1 MKKAEKGTNSR
12 ILGTLR
18 ARASKKDRQIRIC
31 LFSWFGCLPGVRVR
45 FIKSLNNMRLTLG
58 PDAGRYTFRPVVKED
73 LSLLDVWLRTPE
85 VVRWWGQ
92 PEEQAALL
100 KEDLDEPAMVMQIV
114 AFDGNPFA
122 YAQHYA
128 VHTWPHAHFESLPKG
143 SRAIDAFIGEPDML
157 GKGHGSV
164 FLRLLARKLRHD
176 GAPVVAIDP
185 DIHNHRARRAYEK
198 AGFRGDTEVVTNV
211 GPAILM
217 IFEG

>member
-1 MKKAEKGTNSR
+1 MPFQRGKRPDLAFSR
-12 ILGTLR
+12 VLSR
-18 ARASKKDRQIRIC
+18 PIR
-31 LFSWFGCLPGVRVR
+31 
-45 FIKSLNNMRLTLG
+45 

-85 VVRWWGQ
+85 VIRWWGK

-100 KEDLDEPAMVMQIV
+100 REDLDEPAMVMQIV
-114 AFDGNPFA
+114 SFDGKPFA

-128 VHTWPHAHFESLPKG
+128 VHTWPQAHFESLPPG

-164 FLRLLARKLRHD
+164 FLRLLAGQLRHE

-185 DIHNHRARRAYEK
+185 DIHNHRARRAYIK
-198 AGFRGDTEVVTNV
+198 AGFRGDTEVMTIS
-211 GPAILM
+211 GPAVLM
-217 IFEG
+217 VFEG

>member
-1 MKKAEKGTNSR
+1 M
-12 ILGTLR
+12 
-18 ARASKKDRQIRIC
+18 
-31 LFSWFGCLPGVRVR
+31 WLP
-45 FIKSLNNMRLTLG
+45 LG

-128 VHTWPHAHFESLPKG
+128 VHTWPQAHFESLPKG
-143 SRAIDAFIGEPDML
+143 SRAIDAFMVDRTCL
-157 GKGHGSV
+157 GRVTARFSCGSSP
-164 FLRLLARKLRHD
+164 
-176 GAPVVAIDP
+176 GS
-185 DIHNHRARRAYEK
+185 
-198 AGFRGDTEVVTNV
+198 
-211 GPAILM
+211 
-217 IFEG
+217 